1 MAIWIGDASE
11 EQEEAPRTAL
21 ERMREVKDLLD
32 DGLLTDDEF
41 EAKRLQILS
50 DL

>member
-21 ERMREVKDLLD
+21 ERMREVKELLD
-32 DGLLTDDEF
+32 DGIISAEEF
-41 EAKRLQILS
+41 EAKRLQIVA